1 MKHAYLFF
9 LLGLL
14 LLGTAGH
21 AQAPDGARLQL
32 NHIFAHLDK
41 SQVPSAYL
49 DEYGEQLLGLHPYN
63 GVLTDSN
70 RTDME
75 AFRYLRA
82 TIFSAR
88 TTGTDTLPGITELNR
103 RLDAR
108 GQGANGAPTPLAVQY
123 MTYHRIRPDALQNN
137 LLTVQNDQVYDVPG
151 RSQSPYAAATLFA
164 AAPLY
169 RVSRT
174 GTVSLVFARNLY
186 LTNNPG
192 LQVQGL
198 YLDFDDGRGYVRA
211 YWNQPA
217 AATYGSTGHKHIRVK
232 ITYQPGSSGTFS
244 LESHFD
250 LEVLQVAATA
260 ARYGGRDDITY
271 AIAPTAAH
279 SGATVSVRYGR
290 GHTGMTKPFIIVEQY
305 NLASIFADKA
315 PDLLAC
321 DNDNNTIDKFLGKIG
336 TDPLPFDFNDKLHNS
351 AQYDIVYI
359 DFTKNTDDIRRNAVL
374 FQEVVRWVNQ
384 QKAQAGSTTP
394 NVVMG
399 QSMGGLISRYGLA
412 QMVRNY
418 EDPQVRL
425 LVLHDSPQRGAYSP
439 VGTQSLARA
448 LDVPF
453 LFGLTVA
460 SFSATARATLAVLN
474 EPASQQLSILN
485 AYNSHGDI
493 RPDPFLNGQ
502 YRQVISFSPT
512 DPVQPAYTIIATS
525 DGSQCGQPQN
535 TPTRVVLS
543 STSGDFFIRPLS
555 YLPGP
560 LNILS
565 NFNIKAE
572 GSAHGLP
579 PYGQQAEVSHLRIY
593 LQYNLCIGYA
603 PSKLAFLSSMLI
615 C

>member
-1 MKHAYLFF
+1 MKHAYLFC

-14 LLGTAGH
+14 LLGRAGY

-32 NHIFAHLDK
+32 NQIFANLDK
-41 SQVPSAYL
+41 TQVPSAYL
-49 DEYGEQLLGLHPYN
+49 EEYGEQFLGLHPYI

-108 GQGANGAPTPLAVQY
+108 GQGADGAPNPLAVQY
-123 MTYHRIRPDALQNN
+123 MSYHRIRPDALQNN
-137 LLTVQNDQVYDVPG
+137 LLAVQNDQVSDVPG
-151 RSQSPYAAATLFA
+151 RAQSPYAAATLFA

-186 LTNNPG
+186 FTNNPS
-192 LQVQGL
+192 LSVQGL

-232 ITYQPGSSGTFS
+232 ITYQPAPVFKSEATTSRPGPSGTFS

-250 LEVLQVAATA
+250 VEVLQVATATA
-260 ARYGGRDDITY
+260 ARYGSQDDITY
-271 AIAPTAAH
+271 PIAPTSAH

-290 GHTGMTKPFIIVEQY
+290 GHTSMTKPFIIVEQY

-321 DNDNNTIDKFLGKIG
+321 DNDNNTIKSFLDKIDLV
-336 TDPLPFDFNDKLHNS
+336 DFDGNRGNFNDVLHNS

-374 FQEVVRWVNQ
+374 FQEVVRWVNGL
-384 QKAQAGSTTP
+384 KAQAGSTTP

-412 QMVRNY
+412 QMVRLPA
-418 EDPQVRL
+418 DPDPTTGRNRNNPETRL

-448 LDVPF
+448 LEVPF
-453 LFGLTVA
+453 IFGWSVA

-493 RPDPFLNGQ
+493 RPDPFLDGQ

-512 DPVQPAYTIIATS
+512 DPV
-525 DGSQCGQPQN
+525 
-535 TPTRVVLS
+535 
-543 STSGDFFIRPLS
+543 
-555 YLPGP
+555 
-560 LNILS
+560 
-565 NFNIKAE
+565 
-572 GSAHGLP
+572 
-579 PYGQQAEVSHLRIY
+579 
-593 LQYNLCIGYA
+593 
-603 PSKLAFLSSMLI
+603 
-615 C
+615 